1 MSLAL
6 WCVVFAAL
14 LPISSV
20 GIAKSAGKRYNN
32 ADPRA
37 WLEQQQGLARRA
49 DQAHRNH
56 FEAFPLF
63 AFAVLLGIV
72 RHMNPGTLDLLAA
85 LYIGARLLY
94 TAAYLGNWSALRST
108 FWMIGLGLALTI
120 LIKAGFT
127 PDTGLA

>member
-1 MSLAL
+1 MSIAL
-6 WCVVFAAL
+6 WCVVIAAL
-14 LPISSV
+14 LPICSV
-20 GIAKSAGKRYNN
+20 GIAKTAGQRYNN

-72 RHMNPGTLDLLAA
+72 RHMNPATLDLLAV
-85 LYIGARLLY
+85 LYILARLAY
-94 TAAYLGNWSALRST
+94 TAVYLANWSALRSVL
-108 FWMIGLGLALTI
+108 WMVALGLALAI
-120 LIKAGFT
+120 LIMAGFT
-127 PDTGLA
+127 PGVPA